1 MGGMIATSSP
11 LESWSPC
18 PGSQYSWFRETMRL
32 PLRVA
37 ISPKDRTTS
46 ARSCSGVVEAVR
58 VRAARST
65 PARSRAPAKK
75 RMVTDTSR
83 SVIPPWRAW
92 EVSLCSIHAAGCSF
106 FFFSCWSFSSSF
118 LRLLLCFLSLNLN
131 LRSGVT
137 LLLDLDVTGDLV
149 FPLKKRKTNKTHSF
163 QDRSTSNAP
172 S

>member
-1 MGGMIATSSP
+1 MTWAYFVYWNIPPLMGGMMATSSP

-58 VRAARST
+58 VRDARST

-83 SVIPPWRAW
+83 SVIPPATTCKSTYKQ
-92 EVSLCSIHAAGCSF
+92 VSSQTNYIWQFLCEYL
-106 FFFSCWSFSSSF
+106 FSVWFYWCI
-118 LRLLLCFLSLNLN
+118 
-131 LRSGVT
+131 
-137 LLLDLDVTGDLV
+137 
-149 FPLKKRKTNKTHSF
+149 PHSF
-163 QDRSTSNAP
+163 AIRQTCSWNTCL
-172 S
+172 